1 MTTTLLE
8 KTSELAESRGP
19 AGFPAAQPVLFVP
32 PTGLLLATDLVTIGT
47 PDAPNVTVEYDWT
60 CTAPKKDD
68 DCSGK
73 LEIWAWLRV
82 KAQRTIDSQT
92 TVAIDRRILPQ
103 RFTLIWEA
111 DTDGNNEVEYCP
123 PFKAAYKG
131 ATNTDVAGFKFNH
144 VKPITINPDPPDD
157 SGRKLK
163 STTVFKWRS
172 ALIGAAAS
180 GSVQG
185 GAKLTPLGPGVTGG
199 LGGQAQAGLQSD
211 TYTANVDWLLNL
223 LSKVPKNQRNKAAEI
238 ISKKGVT
245 EDIYCF
251 VSSGDATLRKGEGPK
266 VFKKVLINDDTLVKT
281 K

>member
-8 KTSELAESRGP
+8 KTHELAEGRGP
-19 AGFPAAQPVLFVP
+19 AGFPATQPVLFVP
-32 PTGLLLATDLVTIGT
+32 PSGLLLATDLVTIGT
-47 PDAPNVTVEYDWT
+47 PDAPNVTVEYDWS

-68 DCSGK
+68 DCSGR
-73 LEIWAWLRV
+73 LDIWAWLRV
-82 KAQRTIDSQT
+82 KAQRMIDSQT

-111 DTDGNNEVEYCP
+111 DTDGNNEVDYCP
-123 PFKAAYKG
+123 PFKQAFRG

-157 SGRKLK
+157 SGRKLQ
-163 STTVFKWRS
+163 STTIFKWRS

-180 GSVQG
+180 GSIQG
-185 GAKLTPLGPGVTGG
+185 GANLTPIGPGVTGG
-199 LGGQAQAGLQSD
+199 LGGQAQAGLQADS
-211 TYTANVDWLLNL
+211 YTANVDWLLNL
-223 LSKVPKNQRNKAAEI
+223 LSKVPKSQRDKAAEI
-238 ISKKGVT
+238 IRKKGIT

-251 VSSGDATLRKGEGPK
+251 ASSGDATLRKGKGPE
-266 VFKKVLINDDTLVKT
+266 VFKKALINDDTLVKT